1 MFLWKNYTENVRQN
15 LAPHPFFILLNNP
28 KKGFLKKDYQKAFKN
43 LILVFL
49 STLVP
54 FNGQSYQ
61 KQKGSGTSHQSIFKS
76 QNKFRTIPLFFIYCL
91 TMFDDVT

>member
-61 KQKGSGTSHQSIFKS
+61 KQKGSGTSDQSLFRL
-76 QNKFRTIPLFFIYCL
+76 QNRFRKIPLFVIYYL
-91 TMFDDVT
+91 TKFDDVM